1 MCEKTL
7 KTRFGRWLSIDELR
21 DLFTHL
27 PGDTVHTVP
36 VNRKLLETASEFVEK
51 KNGWWEH
58 HDWNGFLE
66 TLDEQGFR
74 TSQEFQPAIGSI
86 LEIFKTCYHR
96 GEFSTVVEKRRQPAA
111 PRSPRTSKKARP
123 AAGAKSRG

>member
-1 MCEKTL
+1 MHDKTL

-27 PGDTVHTVP
+27 PEDTVHTVP

-51 KNGWWEH
+51 KSGWWEH
-58 HDWNGFLE
+58 RDWSGFLE
-66 TLDEQGFR
+66 SLDEQGFR

-86 LEIFKTCYHR
+86 LEIFKTRYQR
-96 GEFSTVVEKRRQPAA
+96 GEFGTVVEKRRKATP
-111 PRSPRTSKKARP
+111 PRTNRNARKSPTPP
-123 AAGAKSRG
+123 AKGRV